1 MAAVAGTVSAGVAPP
16 VVKAVEDAV
25 AAQAAESRARSSVT
39 VMAPMGPAM
48 VEPGA
53 PAPRF
58 ALTGAVIESAPT
70 VTVKVTVV
78 SGSPGAGLEARAFAV
93 TAAEAA
99 VEVSTAPMM
108 AATLR
113 TQNIDFFMDLPREA
127 WRAPSL
133 R

>member
-1 MAAVAGTVSAGVAPP
+1 
-16 VVKAVEDAV
+16 
-25 AAQAAESRARSSVT
+25 
-39 VMAPMGPAM
+39 
-48 VEPGA
+48 
-53 PAPRF
+53 
-58 ALTGAVIESAPT
+58 
-70 VTVKVTVV
+70 VKVTVV
-78 SGSPGAGLEARAFAV
+78 FGSPGPGIAARAFAV